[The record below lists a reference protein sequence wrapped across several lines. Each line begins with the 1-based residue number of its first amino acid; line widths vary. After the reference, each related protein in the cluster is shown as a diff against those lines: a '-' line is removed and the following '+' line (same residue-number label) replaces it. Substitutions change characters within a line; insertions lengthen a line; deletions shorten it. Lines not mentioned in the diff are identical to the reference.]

1 MAEKEKN
8 NKTLPKKS
16 ARWQIEKMLETNL
29 HELEQLLGRKKFQ
42 RRIRKASRLLTEGL
56 PKGKK
61 NKKDEEKSL
70 VWPVPTR
77 PDLIVPQT
85 PSEGNRLMEEF

>member
-1 MAEKEKN
+1 MADKAKN
-8 NKTLPKKS
+8 NNPVSRRS

-42 RRIRKASRLLTEGL
+42 RRISKASKMLTEGL

-61 NKKDEEKSL
+61 TKKEEEKNL
-70 VWPVPTR
+70 VWPVATR
-77 PDLIVPQT
+77 PDLVPPQT
-85 PSEGNRLMEEF
+85 PAEGNRLMEEF

>member
-1 MAEKEKN
+1 MADKSKN
-8 NKTLPKKS
+8 NNTVSRRS

-42 RRIRKASRLLTEGL
+42 RRISKASKLLTEGL

-61 NKKDEEKSL
+61 TKKDDEKNL
-70 VWPVPTR
+70 LWPVPVR
-77 PDLIVPQT
+77 PDLNPPQSS
-85 PSEGNRLMEEF
+85 SESNRLMEEF